1 MKLYN
6 IEINIQS
13 IRLLGM
19 QLLLYDSKCSG
30 MVVFLCIADILIIA
44 VSKVGIMLYMMSGS
58 TASMYFS
65 IGLI

>member
-30 MVVFLCIADILIIA
+30 MVVFLCQGRIQDFKRGGGWQTIFIE
-44 VSKVGIMLYMMSGS
+44 GW
-58 TASMYFS
+58 
-65 IGLI
+65 